1 MYLAASTLHVPAL
14 ISDLGLILVTAAIA
28 VLLFRWLKQPLV
40 LGYLVAGFLAGSQS
54 EFFPTVKD
62 VNSVNVWAEIGV
74 IFLLFSLGLEFSFK
88 KLMKVGGTASI
99 TALTQM
105 ICMVAL
111 GYYVGQL
118 MDWGK
123 MNSLFLGVIIS
134 VSSTTIILKTFDELG
149 VKTKK
154 FAGNVIGALIVWG
167 ITTLIPIIQEQ
178 TISII
183 ENWPIYWDNI
193 VSQIDSW
200 LRSDVLSEF
209 QTRLTDLNA
218 NLLSNVSDQANSV
231 LDTTFTSIG
240 SVVGALTNVVIA
252 IITMPFILF
261 YLLKDGKSL
270 PYHVMKMIPSK
281 MRGGT
286 YRLLTE
292 INTQIS
298 QYIRGQ
304 LMVAFFVGLMFWI
317 GFASIGLEYAVTLG
331 VLAGFLN
338 LIPYLGSF
346 LATVPAIV
354 IALVDSPSML
364 IKVLIV
370 FAIEQTIEGRVIQP
384 QILGNNLEIHPLTI
398 IIVLLSA
405 GKIFGVPGVILG
417 IPGYAILKVIVVHF
431 FRWYKDYS
439 GLYESDDNPAPSPL
453 VVASKK
459 EKD

>member
-1 MYLAASTLHVPAL
+1 MGEEKIKSKTSEKATWFWRWFLNNKVVSILL
-14 ISDLGLILVTAAIA
+14 ISLLVFLNLLVFPKVEYVFSPIRDFLSIIGLPVILAG
-28 VLLFRWLKQPLV
+28 VLYYLVNPLV
-40 LGYLVAGFLAGSQS
+40 DWMERKKIPRLLGI
-54 EFFPTVKD
+54 T
-62 VNSVNVWAEIGV
+62 W
-74 IFLLFSLGLEFSFK
+74 IF
-88 KLMKVGGTASI
+88 I
-99 TALTQM
+99 
-105 ICMVAL
+105 
-111 GYYVGQL
+111 
-118 MDWGK
+118 
-123 MNSLFLGVIIS
+123 
-134 VSSTTIILKTFDELG
+134 
-149 VKTKK
+149 
-154 FAGNVIGALIVWG
+154 VIGALIVWG

-183 ENWPIYWDNI
+183 GNWPVYWDNI

-209 QTRLTDLNA
+209 QTRLSDFNTNIM
-218 NLLSNVSDQANSV
+218 SNVSEQADGVVNS
-231 LDTTFTSIG
+231 TFASIG
-240 SVVGALTNVVIA
+240 SVVGAVTNIVIA

-261 YLLKDGKSL
+261 YLLKDGKNL
-270 PYHVMKMIPSK
+270 PYHVMKIIPSK
-281 MRGGT
+281 MRVST
-286 YRLLTE
+286 YQLLSE
-292 INTQIS
+292 INMQIS

-317 GFASIGLEYAVTLG
+317 GFAVIGLEYAITLG

-384 QILGNNLEIHPLTI
+384 QILGNNLEVHPLTI

-431 FRWYKDYS
+431 FRWYKDYT
-439 GLYESDDNPAPSPL
+439 GLYDNDENPAPLP
-453 VVASKK
+453 VVAVKKKSKK
-459 EKD
+459 D

>member
-1 MYLAASTLHVPAL
+1 MSEEKLKVKTIEKVTWFWKWVLNNKVVSILFISLLIFLNLLIFSKVSHLFSPIGDFLSVIGLPVIFAGILYYLVN
-14 ISDLGLILVTAAIA
+14 
-28 VLLFRWLKQPLV
+28 PLV
-40 LGYLVAGFLAGSQS
+40 DWMERKKIPRVLGIA
-54 EFFPTVKD
+54 
-62 VNSVNVWAEIGV
+62 W
-74 IFLLFSLGLEFSFK
+74 IF
-88 KLMKVGGTASI
+88 I
-99 TALTQM
+99 
-105 ICMVAL
+105 
-111 GYYVGQL
+111 
-118 MDWGK
+118 
-123 MNSLFLGVIIS
+123 
-134 VSSTTIILKTFDELG
+134 
-149 VKTKK
+149 
-154 FAGNVIGALIVWG
+154 VIGALIVWG
-167 ITTLIPIIQEQ
+167 ITTVIPIIQEQ

-183 ENWPIYWDNI
+183 ENWPIYWENI

-209 QTRLTDLNA
+209 QTRLTDLNT
-218 NLLSNVSDQANSV
+218 NLLSKVSDQADSV

-240 SVVGALTNVVIA
+240 SVVGAVTNIVIA

-270 PYHVMKMIPSK
+270 PYHVMKIIPSK

-384 QILGNNLEIHPLTI
+384 QILGNNLEVHPLTI

-439 GLYESDDNPAPSPL
+439 RLYDSDENPAPPPV
-453 VVASKK
+453 VVAVK
-459 EKD
+459 EEKN

>member
-1 MYLAASTLHVPAL
+1 MGEEKIKSKTSEKATWFWRWFLNNKVVSILLITLLVFLNLLVFPKVEYVFSPIRDFLSIIGLPVILAGVLYYLVN
-14 ISDLGLILVTAAIA
+14 
-28 VLLFRWLKQPLV
+28 PLV
-40 LGYLVAGFLAGSQS
+40 DWMERKKIPRLLGI
-54 EFFPTVKD
+54 T
-62 VNSVNVWAEIGV
+62 W
-74 IFLLFSLGLEFSFK
+74 IF
-88 KLMKVGGTASI
+88 I
-99 TALTQM
+99 
-105 ICMVAL
+105 
-111 GYYVGQL
+111 
-118 MDWGK
+118 
-123 MNSLFLGVIIS
+123 
-134 VSSTTIILKTFDELG
+134 
-149 VKTKK
+149 
-154 FAGNVIGALIVWG
+154 VIGALIVWG

-183 ENWPIYWDNI
+183 KNWPIYWDNI

-209 QTRLTDLNA
+209 QTRLSDFNTNIM
-218 NLLSNVSDQANSV
+218 SNFSEQADGFVGS
-231 LDTTFTSIG
+231 TFASIG

-261 YLLKDGKSL
+261 YLLKDGKNL
-270 PYHVMKMIPSK
+270 PYHIMKIIPSK
-281 MRGGT
+281 MRVST
-286 YRLLTE
+286 YQLLSE
-292 INTQIS
+292 INMQIS

-317 GFASIGLEYAVTLG
+317 GFAIIGLEYAVTLG

-384 QILGNNLEIHPLTI
+384 QILGNNLEVHPLTI

-417 IPGYAILKVIVVHF
+417 IPGYAVLKVIVVHF
-431 FRWYKDYS
+431 FRWYKDYT
-439 GLYESDDNPAPSPL
+439 GLYDNDENPVPPP
-453 VVASKK
+453 VVAVKRKSKK
-459 EKD
+459 D

>member
-1 MYLAASTLHVPAL
+1 MGEEKIKVKTIEKVTWFWKWVLNNKVVSILFISLLIFLNLLIFSKVAHLFSPIGDFLSVIGMPIIFAGILYYLVN
-14 ISDLGLILVTAAIA
+14 
-28 VLLFRWLKQPLV
+28 PLV
-40 LGYLVAGFLAGSQS
+40 DWMERKKIPRVLGIA
-54 EFFPTVKD
+54 
-62 VNSVNVWAEIGV
+62 W
-74 IFLLFSLGLEFSFK
+74 IF
-88 KLMKVGGTASI
+88 I
-99 TALTQM
+99 
-105 ICMVAL
+105 
-111 GYYVGQL
+111 
-118 MDWGK
+118 
-123 MNSLFLGVIIS
+123 
-134 VSSTTIILKTFDELG
+134 
-149 VKTKK
+149 
-154 FAGNVIGALIVWG
+154 VIGALIVWG

-193 VSQIDSW
+193 VFQIDSW

-270 PYHVMKMIPSK
+270 PYHVMKIIPSK